1 MITIKQRFTGKV
13 LMKIKS
19 LSGANLQGANLRGAD
34 LSWLERFKNWLKRM
48 LNKMPPRKKTTKRKN
63 TGVSRT
69 KVRFTVKKKTVKK
82 KVTRKREC
90 DGQGWV
96 GV

>member
-34 LSWLERFKNWLKRM
+34 LS
-48 LNKMPPRKKTTKRKN
+48 
-63 TGVSRT
+63 
-69 KVRFTVKKKTVKK
+69 
-82 KVTRKREC
+82 
-90 DGQGWV
+90 
-96 GV
+96 